1 MAKYR
6 LSFDPNR
13 KLVSW
18 RICQEVE
25 IILVNCK
32 LCKMQ
37 PCQTRQ
43 SCYQD
48 YTSYLWVQVSH
59 IPLFFGQ
66 NGWFQ
71 KIFIPYHRRHEN
83 FNLPLPSEIPKSL
96 TPTTPLLL
104 YPDNSNFKHYLF
116 SDFVSRDIF
125 SKYLISQHFF
135 PEISS
140 ILLLFTYDCKYPVPP
155 KTPDR
160 TSWSQ
165 LTWNLHCIKRF
176 IDSSEFADVWYRTNV
191 VWCCV
196 TFRDKT
202 SPSYLSAHI
211 KSIRTILDNL
221 EMKTARY
228 IFVTGDC
235 RAFPPTTGGSNY
247 IGAEYK
253 CYIKWIITK
262 KGRYTD

>member
-1 MAKYR
+1 MSRSWDYSCQLQALQDATMPNKTILLPR
-6 LSFDPNR
+6 LHLISLGPSIPHSAIFWPKWVIPENIYT
-13 KLVSW
+13 LP
-18 RICQEVE
+18 QEAWE
-25 IILVNCK
+25 FQPPLAFGNS
-32 LCKMQ
+32 KM
-37 PCQTRQ
+37 
-43 SCYQD
+43 
-48 YTSYLWVQVSH
+48 L
-59 IPLFFGQ
+59 IPHAL
-66 NGWFQ
+66 
-71 KIFIPYHRRHEN
+71 R
-83 FNLPLPSEIPKSL
+83 IPKSL

-104 YPDNSNFKHYLF
+104 YPDNSNFKHYFF

-125 SKYLISQHFF
+125 SKYLKSQHFF

-140 ILLLFTYDCKYPVPP
+140 ILLFFTYDCKYPVPP

-211 KSIRTILDNL
+211 KSIRTIVDNL